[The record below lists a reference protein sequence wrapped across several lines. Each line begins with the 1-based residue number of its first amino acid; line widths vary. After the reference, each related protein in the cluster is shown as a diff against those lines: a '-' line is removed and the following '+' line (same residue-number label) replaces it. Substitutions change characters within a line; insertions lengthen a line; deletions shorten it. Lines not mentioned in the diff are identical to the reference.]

1 MGKIDSLEFLDSF
14 IEQIDSLTDEEVE
27 MYKKNYQNEL
37 NNKIQQQQFDFIP
50 PFNENDIDIKESKTT
65 LLNDYS
71 YNKLDVFYQGVD
83 NNINENIDKT
93 TFVYAA

>member
-1 MGKIDSLEFLDSF
+1 MINYETIVQPQEFTVEQIFNNNEYLIPIYQRNYAWSSVE
-14 IEQIDSLTDEEVE
+14 IEQLLDDI
-27 MYKKNYQNEL
+27 
-37 NNKIQQQQFDFIP
+37 
-50 PFNENDIDIKESKTT
+50 NDIDIKESKTT

-71 YNKLDVFYQGVD
+71 YNKLDVFYKGVD

>member
-37 NNKIQQQQFDFIP
+37 NNKIQHQHFDFIP
-50 PFNENDIDIKESKTT
+50 QFN
-65 LLNDYS
+65 
-71 YNKLDVFYQGVD
+71 
-83 NNINENIDKT
+83 
-93 TFVYAA
+93 

>member
-14 IEQIDSLTDEEVE
+14 TEQIDSLTDEEVE

-50 PFNENDIDIKESKTT
+50 PFKRK
-65 LLNDYS
+65 
-71 YNKLDVFYQGVD
+71 QD
-83 NNINENIDKT
+83 NITK
-93 TFVYAA
+93 